1 MLGQL
6 GDGDTIRTRDD
17 DAALHRR
24 ALALP
29 EEPTRLLL
37 LVGAACVA
45 AEHAEGI
52 AVLQSDDGRL
62 LQRAIGAPVGRSIE
76 TAHASLPLLSVDG
89 LTSYRRRVVIGGT
102 VATVKT
108 LPVQIELSEAQ
119 YLVLLKHARN
129 SSRVAARLLR
139 VVEPETSARK
149 GKVGPYLFTGFVTDA
164 LGLRAV
170 AVVHAPDA
178 LPAIDLALKRA
189 REG

>member
-1 MLGQL
+1 M
-6 GDGDTIRTRDD
+6 
-17 DAALHRR
+17 
-24 ALALP
+24 
-29 EEPTRLLL
+29 
-37 LVGAACVA
+37 
-45 AEHAEGI
+45 
-52 AVLQSDDGRL
+52 
-62 LQRAIGAPVGRSIE
+62 
-76 TAHASLPLLSVDG
+76 
-89 LTSYRRRVVIGGT
+89 
-102 VATVKT
+102 ATTKT

-139 VVEPETSARK
+139 VAEPETSARK